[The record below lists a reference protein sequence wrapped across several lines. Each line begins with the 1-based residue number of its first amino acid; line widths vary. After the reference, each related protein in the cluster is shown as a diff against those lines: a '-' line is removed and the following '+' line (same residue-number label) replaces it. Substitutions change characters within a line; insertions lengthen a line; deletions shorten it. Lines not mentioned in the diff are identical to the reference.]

1 MLPRESASRRIDFAT
16 FVSISFPGFALSNG
30 TDHLADKLYNKTK
43 KEILA
48 ELSGVTMIS
57 QKKYINMKLI
67 YFLLQNIVYVKLK
80 ICFTHYRLANMVLKD
95 SYAMDIT
102 IP

>member
-43 KEILA
+43 KEIIA
-48 ELSGVTMIS
+48 ELSGVS
-57 QKKYINMKLI
+57 
-67 YFLLQNIVYVKLK
+67 V
-80 ICFTHYRLANMVLKD
+80 
-95 SYAMDIT
+95 
-102 IP
+102 